1 MSDMWCAT
9 CGLLTTACRCSQL
22 ERCAEC
28 NGVIVEGFCDCD
40 DVREDFDDDD
50 EDDEDDGCDCVFC
63 REDRGEEDDFDDNF
77 DDDCDDPDCEICG

>member
-63 REDRGEEDDFDDNF
+63 REDREEDDDDF
-77 DDDCDDPDCEICG
+77 DDCDDPDCDICN